1 MLAHRD
7 MTGTWTVPLPVL
19 RIIETGHGTGVTGTT
34 GTRPGH
40 CPDGMS
46 RREHQENP
54 GKKGVSGQ
62 HRDMSRTH
70 VPVFGV
76 DAR

>member
-1 MLAHRD
+1 MDLSRS
-7 MTGTWTVPLPVL
+7 LVL
-19 RIIETGHGTGVTGTT
+19 RIIETGHGRGVTGTT

-40 CPDGMS
+40 CPAGMS
-46 RREHQENP
+46 RREHQEIRQ
-54 GKKGVSGQ
+54 KRGVPGQ

-70 VPVFGV
+70 VPVFGG